1 LTVAE
6 LIVVFA
12 IACGLVTGVQATWNF
27 VSNNLPR
34 IEIKAR

>member
-1 LTVAE
+1 VAE

-12 IACGLVTGVQATWNF
+12 ISCGLVVGIQGAWNF
-27 VSNNLPR
+27 ASNHLPR